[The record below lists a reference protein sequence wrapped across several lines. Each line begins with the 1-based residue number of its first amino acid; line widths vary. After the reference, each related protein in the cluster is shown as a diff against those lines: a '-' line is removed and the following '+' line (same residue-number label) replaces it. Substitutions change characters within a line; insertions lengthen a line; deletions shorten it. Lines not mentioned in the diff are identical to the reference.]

1 MPRPSWA
8 LGAALL
14 LTALAPV
21 AAGQPTTSSSELAVH
36 VAPED
41 RGGIIAPGTTVT
53 WTVVVEYNVSETALA
68 WNRTEIAVRVSS
80 RPPWATV
87 DLGATYL
94 YVDVPLDPR
103 AGTAT
108 NRTEVEIAVDAAAPL
123 NGTRAYHAGENRLFI
138 DARAE
143 PNGNVKASSA
153 REVVPVWT
161 GRRPGVE
168 IAADPPRLDL
178 RGGET
183 GRLTVELRNT
193 GNTGEVVE
201 ISANRTSGLDV
212 DGPGTV
218 RLGRDEVVETNLSVR
233 ADGWLA
239 SGSRSLGLQ
248 AIPRRGDVVGPT
260 ADLTV
265 PVEVTPLPAAVLLG
279 EQTITEVAGFSAA
292 LVVASLL
299 AGWPMTT
306 WWRRRKQDRT

>member
-1 MPRPSWA
+1 MQRPSLV

-14 LTALAPV
+14 LTAIAPF
-21 AAGQPTTSSSELAVH
+21 AAGQPTTSSSELSVS

-41 RGGIIAPGTTVT
+41 RGEVVAPGTTVT
-53 WTVVVEYNVSETALA
+53 WTVVVEYDVTEAALA
-68 WNRTEIAVRVSS
+68 WNRTEIEVRVPTH
-80 RPPWATV
+80 PPWATV
-87 DLGATYL
+87 DVDPSYL
-94 YVDVPLDPR
+94 YVEVPPDPR
-103 AGTAT
+103 AGNAT
-108 NRTEVEIAVDAAAPL
+108 NRTEVEIAVDDAAPL
-123 NGTRAYHAGENRLFI
+123 NDTRAYDAAENRLFI
-138 DARAE
+138 DAEAE
-143 PNGNVKASSA
+143 ANGNVDGSSD
-153 REVVPVWT
+153 RKTVPVWT

-201 ISANRTSGLDV
+201 VLANRTSGLEV
-212 DGPGTV
+212 DGTGTV
-218 RLGRDEVVETNLSVR
+218 RLRRDEVATTNLSVR
-233 ADGWLA
+233 AEGWLA
-239 SGSRSLGLQ
+239 SGSRSLGLE
-248 AIPRRGDVVGPT
+248 AIPRRGDAVGPP

-279 EQTITEVAGFSAA
+279 EQTITEVAAFSAA

-306 WWRRRKQDRT
+306 WWRRRKA